1 MCFVGLGDAC
11 RYERFNAHIPSLV
24 CGDLVLQVVALLNQW
39 FHTRRQKNFK
49 VWLIKS
55 NRFLWPIYFY
65 YILNW
70 LDQ

>member
-24 CGDLVLQVVALLNQW
+24 CGDLVLQVVALLNQL
-39 FHTRRQKNFK
+39 FH
-49 VWLIKS
+49 
-55 NRFLWPIYFY
+55 NRFLCPIYFY